1 MFVFSN
7 ITIKVETIKIG
18 NKMNMA
24 KTMNKSLEKSI
35 LTEGYKEKP
44 IYPSVN

>member
-24 KTMNKSLEKSI
+24 KTMNKSLEKFI
-35 LTEGYKEKP
+35 LISLFKP